1 MRYSFVEKFFFLHLI
16 SYLFLLALIGI
27 LSDHKINSL
36 DFAYNIIFTIEI
48 TLKIIGFGIKST
60 FLEII

>member
-27 LSDHKINSL
+27 LSDEKINRL

-48 TLKIIGFGIKST
+48 TLKIIGFGIRSK
-60 FLEII
+60 FLEKI